1 MNDFASVLGAGLIV
15 ILVVGV
21 VALLVAT
28 IVFRAAT
35 KWVAQR
41 DVSLGM
47 SIAIVILGGIAS
59 IVASFPASI
68 LLGVFGLPEL
78 ASAIVSLIVSFSATS
93 CVYSLMLNMIGSN
106 LIKISF
112 WKASLIQI
120 VMLLILLVL
129 IFAVAFAFGGLASVF

>member
-1 MNDFASVLGAGLIV
+1 MNDFGSILGAGLIV

-41 DVSLGM
+41 DISLGM
-47 SIAIVILGGIAS
+47 SIAIVILGFIAS

-68 LLGVFGLPEL
+68 LLGLFGLPEL

-93 CVYSLMLNMIGSN
+93 CVYSLMLNMIGSD
-106 LIKISF
+106 LMKISF

-120 VMLLILLVL
+120 VMLLILFVL
-129 IFAVAFAFGGLASVF
+129 IFAVAFAIGGLA

>member
-1 MNDFASVLGAGLIV
+1 MNDFGSILGAGLIV

-35 KWVAQR
+35 KWVAKR
-41 DVSLGM
+41 DISLGM
-47 SIAIVILGGIAS
+47 SIAIVILGFIAS

-68 LLGVFGLPEL
+68 LLGLFGLPEL

-93 CVYSLMLNMIGSN
+93 CVYSLMLNMIGSD
-106 LIKISF
+106 LMKISF

-120 VMLLILLVL
+120 VMLLILFVL
-129 IFAVAFAFGGLASVF
+129 IFAVAFAIGGLA